1 MITNDDIIKLHEDIL
16 QGEKV
21 LIATQKLGISK
32 AFYYQ
37 KIKELGLSTKR
48 EIEKKDRSKQI
59 KSIADMHD
67 LATLLNSDFET
78 VHKYVNTKKS
88 TVNNI
93 KRMNYLKLH
102 SPIKFQEA
110 IITTI
115 VNFYKL
121 DAIKLIEKLKN

>member
-1 MITNDDIIKLHEDIL
+1 MITNDDIIKIHEDIL

-21 LIATQKLGISK
+21 LTATQKLGISK

-78 VHKYVNTKKS
+78 VHNYVNTKKS
-88 TVNNI
+88 TVSNI

-121 DAIKLIEKLKN
+121 DAIKLIEKLNN